1 MLGGLLRAQTGIDRD
16 ALKVDDQH
24 TLHAVV
30 TADALDRL
38 FTLGGLA
45 RQHMVS
51 RRGEAHRKRQRT
63 MGNRFVGFGPG
74 ATPHLHAQTHTLFVW
89 GGARLR
95 TSYYTTPWRADLPGE
110 LKVARTALHSPA
122 VAACLPDAASS
133 ARHAI
138 KTRST

>member
-1 MLGGLLRAQTGIDRD
+1 MLGGLLRAQTGVDRD

-51 RRGEAHRKRQRT
+51 RRGEGHRKRQRT
-63 MGNRFVGFGPG
+63 MGNRFVGFGPPG
-74 ATPHLHAQTHTLFVW
+74 ATPHLHKPTPSL
-89 GGARLR
+89 GARGCAIR
-95 TSYYTTPWRADLPGE
+95 IAPPRGVPIC
-110 LKVARTALHSPA
+110 PA
-122 VAACLPDAASS
+122 SSSFAGGAACLPDAASS